1 MKMLNKLIIAS
12 ICLSVITPVI
22 VPCVTEAATE
32 NVITEKEEK
41 HTLFQESEET
51 LEITNSDDIEDV
63 LKTESE
69 NRIKSLENE
78 SPEPDKEQNK
88 KKEADDKD
96 TNESI
101 PDPSKYTEIKIE
113 GKKMYVSVKGNEW
126 INENGYWHFIKDGQ
140 LVKGWYR
147 MSKSDGEKT
156 SHWSYFDSKNG
167 RIYTGWHRMGKAEG
181 EKTPHW
187 SYFGAVGW
195 IRTGWQQMGR
205 GTGNSFGENQAKHW
219 SYFGGNGWLQTGWK
233 CFTKSDGEKS
243 PHWSYF
249 GGNGWL
255 RTGWQQMGKGTG
267 NSYGENSTKHWSY
280 FGGNG
285 WLRTGMQSMGTS
297 ANPDGKN
304 KQHSSFFGGNGWLV
318 ENKAFTYSNVQYIA
332 NSKGWLTQVK
342 SEYDKTLWRAHQ
354 LLAKVT
360 NDSMTKDQKLR
371 TSFNHIRDS
380 YPEVR
385 PRTPHYS
392 GAGWHLLYANDIFV
406 NKKGNCFSCCAA
418 FAFMAKAIGYDNVYA
433 ISVNGHG
440 WTEINGLVYDA
451 ERERFHKGS
460 YFALSYN
467 TPIGTQDALEQYQ
480 WIKTAKSPY
489 AKVKI

>member
-147 MSKSDGEKT
+147 MSKADGEKT

-187 SYFGAVGW
+187 SYFGADGW
-195 IRTGWQQMGR
+195 LRTGWQQMGR

-342 SEYDKTLWRAHQ
+342 SEYD
-354 LLAKVT
+354 
-360 NDSMTKDQKLR
+360 QKLR